1 MSFKKAKIRGNMGQA
16 RQRGTL
22 EERITQAQQEK
33 LDGERITI
41 EEAKRRLEL
50 PDSAEFLGYVIH
62 LYDQD
67 EFVGKI
73 IDTTIA
79 TTRSYV
85 KIPDL
90 AHVFE
95 TVEEAVNEALKID
108 KYRLLVCLLF
118 EFNDQ
123 HMIYDIWANF
133 ED

>member
-1 MSFKKAKIRGNMGQA
+1 MGQA
-16 RQRGTL
+16 KQRGL
-22 EERITQAQQEK
+22 LQERIAQAQQQK

-41 EEAKRRLEL
+41 KEAKRRLEL
-50 PDSAEFLGYVIH
+50 PDNAEFLGYMIH

-73 IDTTIA
+73 EESDVAIN
-79 TTRSYV
+79 RVYV

-90 AHVFE
+90 AQIFDS
-95 TVEEAVNEALKID
+95 VEEAIDEALKID

-118 EFNDQ
+118 EVDNQ
-123 HMIYDIWANF
+123 YMIYDVWANF

>member
-1 MSFKKAKIRGNMGQA
+1 MGQA
-16 RQRGTL
+16 KQRGSL
-22 EERITQAQQEK
+22 QERIASAQQQK

-50 PDSAEFLGYVIH
+50 PDNAEFLGYVIH

-73 IDTTIA
+73 EENDVAINRI
-79 TTRSYV
+79 YV

-90 AHVFE
+90 AQIFDS
-95 TVEEAVNEALKID
+95 VEDAIDEALKID

-118 EFNDQ
+118 EVDNQ
-123 HMIYDIWANF
+123 HMIHDVWANF
-133 ED
+133 DE

>member
-1 MSFKKAKIRGNMGQA
+1 MGQA
-16 RQRGTL
+16 KQRGNL
-22 EERITQAQQEK
+22 AERIVQAQHKK
-33 LDGERITI
+33 LEGERISI

-73 IDTTIA
+73 IDTAIA
-79 TTRSYV
+79 TTQSYV

-90 AHVFE
+90 AHIFE
-95 TVEEAVNEALKID
+95 TVEDAVNEALKIN

-118 EFNDQ
+118 EVNNQ
-123 HMIYDIWANF
+123 HMIDDIWANF

>member
-1 MSFKKAKIRGNMGQA
+1 M
-16 RQRGTL
+16 
-22 EERITQAQQEK
+22 
-33 LDGERITI
+33 

-62 LYDQD
+62 LYEQD
-67 EFVGKI
+67 DFVGKTTE
-73 IDTTIA
+73 TTIA

-90 AHVFE
+90 AQVFE
-95 TVEEAVNEALKID
+95 TAEEAVSEALKID

-118 EFNDQ
+118 EANNK

>member
-1 MSFKKAKIRGNMGQA
+1 MGQA
-16 RQRGTL
+16 KQRGTL
-22 EERITQAQQEK
+22 EERITQAQ

-50 PDSAEFLGYVIH
+50 PDSADFLGYVIH

-73 IDTTIA
+73 IDTAIT

-118 EFNDQ
+118 EVNNQ
-123 HMIYDIWANF
+123 YVIYDIWANF

>member
-1 MSFKKAKIRGNMGQA
+1 MGQA
-16 RQRGTL
+16 KQRGSL
-22 EERITQAQQEK
+22 QERIAQAQQQK

-50 PDSAEFLGYVIH
+50 PDNAEFLGYVIH

-73 IDTTIA
+73 EENDMAIN
-79 TTRSYV
+79 RVYV

-90 AHVFE
+90 AHVFDS
-95 TVEEAVNEALKID
+95 VEEAIEEALKID

-118 EFNDQ
+118 EVDNK
-123 HMIYDIWANF
+123 HMIHDVWSNF
-133 ED
+133 DD

>member
-1 MSFKKAKIRGNMGQA
+1 MGQA
-16 RQRGTL
+16 KQRGSL
-22 EERITQAQQEK
+22 QERIAQAQQQK

-50 PDSAEFLGYVIH
+50 PDNAEFLGYVIH

-73 IDTTIA
+73 EENDMAIN
-79 TTRSYV
+79 RVYV

-90 AHVFE
+90 AHVFDS
-95 TVEEAVNEALKID
+95 VEEAIEEALKID

-118 EFNDQ
+118 EVDNQ
-123 HMIYDIWANF
+123 HMIHDVWANF
-133 ED
+133 DD

>member
-1 MSFKKAKIRGNMGQA
+1 MGQA
-16 RQRGTL
+16 KKRGSL
-22 EERITQAQQEK
+22 EARIAQAQDEK
-33 LDGERITI
+33 LDGDRITI
-41 EEAKRRLEL
+41 DEAKRRLGL

-73 IDTTIA
+73 IDNAIA

-85 KIPDL
+85 TIPDL